1 MTGLTWGKAAF
12 TADSSRVC
20 IKAAAGATHLG
31 RTSEAYILGD
41 SGGLLP
47 YAPDSCCH
55 TDARGPFFLPAWK
68 LCSCLCTVTTSPLLR
83 MLLLL
88 PPDET
93 FLSPS
98 HIHFLLR
105 PAQGPRAC
113 TQLCPQLPYP
123 FLLVPLLLQSP
134 SPLSSWAKLL
144 CI

>member
-1 MTGLTWGKAAF
+1 MTGLTWSEAAF

-20 IKAAAGATHLG
+20 IKAAAGAPHLG
-31 RTSEAYILGD
+31 RTSEACILGD

-47 YAPDSCCH
+47 YAPDSHCH
-55 TDARGPFFLPAWK
+55 TDAHGLFFPPAWEF
-68 LCSCLCTVTTSPLLR
+68 CSCLCAVTTSP
-83 MLLLL
+83 LLL

-113 TQLCPQLPYP
+113 TQLCPQLPCP
-123 FLLVPLLLQSP
+123 FLLVALLLQSP
-134 SPLSSWAKLL
+134 PPLSSWAKLL